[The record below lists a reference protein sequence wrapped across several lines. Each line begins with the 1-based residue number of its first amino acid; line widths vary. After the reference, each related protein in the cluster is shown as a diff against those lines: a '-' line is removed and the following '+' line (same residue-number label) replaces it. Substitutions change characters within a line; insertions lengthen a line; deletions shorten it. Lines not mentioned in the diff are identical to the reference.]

1 LVGPRKRADF
11 GCPGDDTER
20 AGALAFATAAV
31 PSYRD
36 HAQDRDWGP
45 FLEGAG
51 RSARRTACGPG
62 TNPLLGMAAGDPASA
77 VTTASQI
84 QASGL
89 GGFVVRHRV
98 LRRVAK
104 AASS

>member
-1 LVGPRKRADF
+1 
-11 GCPGDDTER
+11 
-20 AGALAFATAAV
+20 
-31 PSYRD
+31 
-36 HAQDRDWGP
+36 
-45 FLEGAG
+45 
-51 RSARRTACGPG
+51 
-62 TNPLLGMAAGDPASA
+62 MAAGDPASA